1 MYSKTLAML
10 LRSKTSIHFILVIFF
25 FQFVFSD
32 NQNHTQDDSVST
44 LTIPLIQ
51 WKYLEMTGDMPQGL
65 KDFGFG
71 YNKLANKLIV
81 FGGTTQ
87 DNSKSSATY
96 IADLNA
102 MTWSS
107 LQTAQ
112 RPGARSDMI
121 YGMDIYAG
129 YRNTFVI
136 TGGKGDGDIVY
147 NDTWAFDIT
156 YNTWSQITNVISTS
170 GPVPQIYGAVGG
182 IDTSVQGGSQ
192 TIPNTTMWLTHGTNG
207 KDFFTDIWAVVFGGT
222 LATSGNFLTVSWT
235 KISTA
240 GPLPPGRKAT
250 GGTILPDGKMVMYGG
265 CNLTSSSDCA
275 TSDVWSLNIGSNSNS
290 GVPSSNSPIWSQ
302 KGECLGAR
310 EGVAMVNNAMI
321 GVVSYRAQAIS
332 FGGKLPGK
340 LTVDKDGEVG
350 VLDANGGVWVRVLPQ
365 ADPKYIYPKVRS
377 GARMVAVDNGISNVS
392 GPSIVM
398 FGGEGLNGV
407 TSFYNDMWV
416 LSLSGGVSKGN
427 QTNSS
432 NMSFLKCIPPPDGLG
447 IPVSP
452 SPAPNSPFGP
462 QFANA
467 LININHV
474 TFSTLSFIILPIA
487 TSIIRFGHGPLIAG
501 IYALFIFSSYA
512 FLIYGFY
519 IVMQQVNS
527 SSTSSINSI
536 PTSHFSTPHGLIAV
550 VLSVL
555 LYIAVP
561 LLTIFSC
568 ILTRKFGSYTSET
581 SSNNPD
587 SDDNNISFKNKFAK
601 FFNLKTSDDDDDK
614 QTKSFEVSRP
624 GNHNFQSDNL
634 NHQKPT
640 SMLNKPSS
648 DSWLDKRKSVTIAE
662 NPLVLNNALRNLNM
676 QNISSN
682 SRRTSQSTS
691 SYHQRVGSNRY
702 PRGKN
707 SLLVATMKKFGGR
720 GDIDESNDTS
730 GIGNDEYS
738 QASGSEFGGG
748 GGTDSRFNSI
758 NGNRANLH
766 DDEMSEEAK
775 QAELEHEITNREVVV
790 MTIPKRRL
798 TVVNA

>member
-1 MYSKTLAML
+1 M
-10 LRSKTSIHFILVIFF
+10 VI
-25 FQFVFSD
+25 
-32 NQNHTQDDSVST
+32 
-44 LTIPLIQ
+44 
-51 WKYLEMTGDMPQGL
+51 
-65 KDFGFG
+65 
-71 YNKLANKLIV
+71 
-81 FGGTTQ
+81 
-87 DNSKSSATY
+87 
-96 IADLNA
+96 
-102 MTWSS
+102 
-107 LQTAQ
+107 
-112 RPGARSDMI
+112 
-121 YGMDIYAG
+121 
-129 YRNTFVI
+129 
-136 TGGKGDGDIVY
+136 
-147 NDTWAFDIT
+147 
-156 YNTWSQITNVISTS
+156 
-170 GPVPQIYGAVGG
+170 
-182 IDTSVQGGSQ
+182 
-192 TIPNTTMWLTHGTNG
+192 
-207 KDFFTDIWAVVFGGT
+207 
-222 LATSGNFLTVSWT
+222 
-235 KISTA
+235 
-240 GPLPPGRKAT
+240 
-250 GGTILPDGKMVMYGG
+250 YGG

-340 LTVDKDGEVG
+340 MTVDKDGEI
-350 VLDANGGVWVRVLPQ
+350 
-365 ADPKYIYPKVRS
+365 ADPKYAYPKVRS

-427 QTNSS
+427 QTRSS
-432 NMSFLKCIPPPDGLG
+432 NMTFLKCIPPPDGLG
-447 IPVSP
+447 LPIP

-487 TSIIRFGHGPLIAG
+487 TSIIRFGNGPLITG
-501 IYALFIFSSYA
+501 IYALFILSSYA
-512 FLIYGFY
+512 FLIYGFF
-519 IVMQQVNS
+519 IAIQQVNS

-581 SSNNPD
+581 TSNNPD
-587 SDDNNISFKNKFAK
+587 SDYNISFKNKFAK
-601 FFNLKTSDDDDDK
+601 FFNLKSSDDDDDK

-624 GNHNFQSDNL
+624 GNHNFQNDNL

-676 QNISSN
+676 QNGSSN
-682 SRRTSQSTS
+682 SRRTSQ
-691 SYHQRVGSNRY
+691 
-702 PRGKN
+702 
-707 SLLVATMKKFGGR
+707 
-720 GDIDESNDTS
+720 
-730 GIGNDEYS
+730 
-738 QASGSEFGGG
+738 
-748 GGTDSRFNSI
+748 
-758 NGNRANLH
+758 
-766 DDEMSEEAK
+766 
-775 QAELEHEITNREVVV
+775 
-790 MTIPKRRL
+790 
-798 TVVNA
+798 